1 MEMEYKDPNRRG
13 RYIVILGVVLALVAG
28 GAAYYTINQAQQQAG
43 HGGLQTVTIV
53 VALKEIPARKP
64 IEKADVG
71 TRDVPID
78 DTNAQGVF
86 SDASK
91 VIGLVPS
98 VRILAGQPVYANLLG
113 TGSQGGTLVILD
125 PGEVVTPTS
134 EAWRAVSMT
143 VPDDRAV
150 GGLLK
155 AGDTVDVF
163 VTLSVLVPQSLI
175 EAGKFYSDRSTK
187 ITYQNLTV
195 LAKATSFY
203 VVKVP
208 ENLAEEIS
216 HLQASG
222 AASFSFALRPAGR
235 HPDRRRLEVRRD
247 HEHHHPA
254 LRPADPGGLPDR
266 WRRRGPAGL
275 DARAVSLPG
284 SGRLRLARPQSV
296 ARLRTWRPAW
306 ARSESRCAPTGA
318 FGISPCAPESAPDFR
333 GGPLHADLSTTA
345 RPGHG
350 QDRRQAVQCPSARRW
365 TLRSAGSRHND
376 PWAASDLRHPFRLA
390 EPTSRPGGSTR
401 ASASASVPDVS
412 ISTTSR
418 RSASTRSFIPAW
430 AAIRR
435 SASAGSM
442 PRPVRRTRWSSQAT
456 HHTSS
461 HRSARPPS
469 TSLIASMA
477 TAGACRSRGGLD
489 RRRRSAAG
497 RAGWTIASRSGAR
510 PGRRTRSRR
519 GPPGR
524 ASRRRR
530 ATASDRSGP
539 ARRRAGLAGQR

>member
-43 HGGLQTVTIV
+43 KGGLQTVTIV

-222 AASFSFALRPAGR
+222 AASFSFALRPPSDTRIVDATRFGETTSIIIQR
-235 HPDRRRLEVRRD
+235 Y
-247 HEHHHPA
+247 
-254 LRPADPGGLPDR
+254 GLPIPVVYPT
-266 WRRRGPAGL
+266 GAGG
-275 DARAVSLPG
+275 VVLPG
-284 SGRLRLARPQSV
+284 STLPPSPS
-296 ARLRTWRPAW
+296 PAP
-306 ARSESRCAPTGA
+306 SGSG
-318 FGISPCAPESAPDFR
+318 SPSSAP
-333 GGPLHADLSTTA
+333 
-345 RPGHG
+345 
-350 QDRRQAVQCPSARRW
+350 
-365 TLRSAGSRHND
+365 
-376 PWAASDLRHPFRLA
+376 
-390 EPTSRPGGSTR
+390 
-401 ASASASVPDVS
+401 
-412 ISTTSR
+412 
-418 RSASTRSFIPAW
+418 
-430 AAIRR
+430 
-435 SASAGSM
+435 
-442 PRPVRRTRWSSQAT
+442 
-456 HHTSS
+456 
-461 HRSARPPS
+461 
-469 TSLIASMA
+469 
-477 TAGACRSRGGLD
+477 
-489 RRRRSAAG
+489 
-497 RAGWTIASRSGAR
+497 
-510 PGRRTRSRR
+510 
-519 GPPGR
+519 
-524 ASRRRR
+524 
-530 ATASDRSGP
+530 
-539 ARRRAGLAGQR
+539 